1 MPSYLTSGASDV
13 LASYE
18 TLVCKQGDL
27 GTAMKTGPWPQKL
40 AGMRC
45 RCAAGL
51 A

>member
-40 AGMRC
+40 AGMGC